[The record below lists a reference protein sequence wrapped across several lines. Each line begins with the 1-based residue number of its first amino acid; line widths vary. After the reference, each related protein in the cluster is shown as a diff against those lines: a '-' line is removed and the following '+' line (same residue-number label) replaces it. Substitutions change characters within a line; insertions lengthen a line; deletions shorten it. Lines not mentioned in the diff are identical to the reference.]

1 MSESSPQRSSPASRP
16 RGVMIVVVGP
26 SGAGKDTLMQFAAA
40 QLGETD
46 KLHFVRR
53 VITRDRDAGGE
64 DHDAVNQDEF
74 DRRQQAGDF
83 CVSWQAHG
91 LSYGIPVSVLDS
103 LNQGKILIA
112 NGSRSALAHFKATF
126 PCLKVINIVAT
137 PEVLAQRLES
147 RGRES
152 REDILRRLQRG
163 SIEVCGDFDV
173 TTIDNS
179 GALEQSGRALADVLE
194 EQIRRYS

>member
-1 MSESSPQRSSPASRP
+1 MSESSPQRSHPASCP
-16 RGVMIVVVGP
+16 RGIMIVVVGP

-40 QLGETD
+40 QLGETQ

-53 VITRDRDAGGE
+53 VITRDHDAGGE
-64 DHDAVNQDEF
+64 DHDAVSQDEF

-91 LSYGIPVSVLDS
+91 LSYGIPVSVLDR

-126 PCLKVINIVAT
+126 PSLKVINIVAT

-147 RGRES
+147 RGREN

>member
-1 MSESSPQRSSPASRP
+1 MSEGSSQRLNPASQP

-40 QLGETD
+40 QLGATQ

-64 DHDAVNQDEF
+64 DHDAVSEDEF
-74 DRRQQAGDF
+74 NRRQQAGDF

-91 LSYGIPVSVLDS
+91 LSYGIPVSVLDR
-103 LNQGKILIA
+103 LNQGDILIA
-112 NGSRSALAHFKATF
+112 NGSRSALAQFKATF
-126 PCLKVINIVAT
+126 PSLKVINIVAT
-137 PEVLAQRLES
+137 PEVLAQRLQS

-152 REDILRRLQRG
+152 REEILRRLQRG

-173 TTIDNS
+173 KTIDNS
-179 GALEQSGRALADVLE
+179 GALETSGRMLADLLE
-194 EQIRRYS
+194 EQIRLCR